1 MTDEERQRGRRH
13 APARAWTAALATLVA
28 RSIRRSSGPYGDAPA
43 PDDHARLTTSGTLRL
58 RDGRLEMG
66 WLTFGRLAAGLPSL
80 AGYLTANGCQDIR
93 IALVDFDA
101 VRAD

>member
-1 MTDEERQRGRRH
+1 
-13 APARAWTAALATLVA
+13 
-28 RSIRRSSGPYGDAPA
+28 
-43 PDDHARLTTSGTLRL
+43 
-58 RDGRLEMG
+58 MG